1 MVGASECP
9 PASPSPL
16 PLFFRINAHNLLS
29 SRSICYANINP
40 KWERA
45 QLAVNVL
52 AGIGQGAPLTLLPS
66 AVQFTAPH
74 AYLSTA
80 TGLSF
85 SARAVGGAFGS
96 AVLNAIINGRMAS
109 HYAAGVGRAAIEAGL
124 PENSVSALVEALDA
138 GKLATADIPGANAEI
153 LAAANEASRWEYAHA
168 YRLAWASIIPFVV
181 LAIVA
186 VWLLK
191 SMKHLMTEKVEATL
205 ERVQAE
211 DAKKVGDDAA

>member
-1 MVGASECP
+1 MAHLAPHLHQHHHHHQSN
-9 PASPSPL
+9 AAIFSPSV
-16 PLFFRINAHNLLS
+16 A
-29 SRSICYANINP
+29 
-40 KWERA
+40 RA
-45 QLAVNVL
+45 A
-52 AGIGQGAPLTLLPS
+52 A
-66 AVQFTAPH
+66 
-74 AYLSTA
+74 STA
-80 TGLSF
+80 KDWSF
-85 SARAVGGAFGS
+85 VDDWLHRK
-96 AVLNAIINGRMAS
+96 
-109 HYAAGVGRAAIEAGL
+109 YAASSASGGGGGKTAAKRSSWTTVPQFERN
-124 PENSVSALVEALDA
+124 PETLKAL
-138 GKLATADIPGANAEI
+138 LA

>member
-1 MVGASECP
+1 
-9 PASPSPL
+9 
-16 PLFFRINAHNLLS
+16 
-29 SRSICYANINP
+29 
-40 KWERA
+40 
-45 QLAVNVL
+45 
-52 AGIGQGAPLTLLPS
+52 
-66 AVQFTAPH
+66 
-74 AYLSTA
+74 
-80 TGLSF
+80 
-85 SARAVGGAFGS
+85 
-96 AVLNAIINGRMAS
+96 MAS

-124 PENSVSALVEALDA
+124 PESSVSALVEALDA